1 MRRTAAVV
9 LGTVTGTAL
18 LVGAKLGT
26 ATPGESGDAAES
38 AAVISGPTAA
48 PHPSTSA
55 PTTLASATAKPSAT
69 KPSTTHT
76 TAKPAK
82 TTAKPAPTGPKDGKY
97 TAKSAVKSGRFGTL
111 TMTVTISGQRISAIT
126 ASEDGGETNCYHS
139 ACPKL
144 TSEALGA
151 QSASV
156 ATVSGATYTSDAYRS
171 ALAAV
176 LKSANG

>member
-26 ATPGESGDAAES
+26 AAPGDSGDGAES
-38 AAVISGPTAA
+38 AAVISGPTAT

-55 PTTLASATAKPSAT
+55 PTTRASA

-82 TTAKPAPTGPKDGKY
+82 TTAKPTPTGPKDGRY
-97 TAKSAVKSGRFGTL
+97 TAKSAVKSGRYGTL
-111 TMTVTISGQRISAIT
+111 TMTVTISGQRITAIA
-126 ASEDGGETNCYHS
+126 ASEDGGESHCYHS

-144 TSEALGA
+144 TSETLTAL
-151 QSASV
+151 SASV

>member
-26 ATPGESGDAAES
+26 AAPGDSGDGAES
-38 AAVISGPTAA
+38 AAVISGPTAT

-55 PTTLASATAKPSAT
+55 PTTRASAKPLTS
-69 KPSTTHT
+69 HT

-82 TTAKPAPTGPKDGKY
+82 TTAKPTPTGPKDGKY
-97 TAKSAVKSGRFGTL
+97 TAKSAVKSGRYGTL
-111 TMTVTISGQRISAIT
+111 TMTVTISGQRISAIS

-144 TSEALGA
+144 TSEALTA

>member
-26 ATPGESGDAAES
+26 AAPGDSGDGAES

-55 PTTLASATAKPSAT
+55 PTTRASAKPST
-69 KPSTTHT
+69 SHT

-82 TTAKPAPTGPKDGKY
+82 TTAKPTPTGPKDGKY
-97 TAKSAVKSGRFGTL
+97 TAKSAVKSGRYGTL
-111 TMTVTISGQRISAIT
+111 TMTVTISGQRITAVA
-126 ASEDGGETNCYHS
+126 ASEDGGESRCYHS

-144 TSEALGA
+144 TSEALTA

>member
-26 ATPGESGDAAES
+26 AAPGDSGDAAES

-48 PHPSTSA
+48 PHPSTNA
-55 PTTLASATAKPSAT
+55 PTTRASAKPST
-69 KPSTTHT
+69 SHT

-82 TTAKPAPTGPKDGKY
+82 TTAKPTPTGPKDGKY
-97 TAKSAVKSGRFGTL
+97 TAKSAVKSGRYGTL
-111 TMTVTISGQRISAIT
+111 TMTVTISGQRISAIS

-144 TSEALGA
+144 TSEALTA

-156 ATVSGATYTSDAYRS
+156 ATVSGATYTSDAYRP